1 MNTHQSKQQQMLDHT
16 IYRVPSSFDITQ
28 QFQVGNLEDFTLV
41 RPEPA
46 TMVPSVDYILEWL
59 LPLIWRTHNVDN
71 SAGTFDRI
79 MFQACVPILYFIIQ
93 YVNPFV
99 VKCKLR
105 NIPSKRTAA
114 VVVVVVVIAIVI
126 AFNVGINEVTT
137 AFGFEGF
144 KKFLGDASRW
154 CDNVRWA
161 DIDYMW
167 ITTNAVVEMIK
178 LNGLVMSL

>member
-1 MNTHQSKQQQMLDHT
+1 
-16 IYRVPSSFDITQ
+16 
-28 QFQVGNLEDFTLV
+28 
-41 RPEPA
+41 
-46 TMVPSVDYILEWL
+46 
-59 LPLIWRTHNVDN
+59 
-71 SAGTFDRI
+71 

-114 VVVVVVVIAIVI
+114 VVVVVVVIVVVVVVVVIAIVI

-144 KKFLGDASRW
+144 KKFLGDASR
-154 CDNVRWA
+154 
-161 DIDYMW
+161 
-167 ITTNAVVEMIK
+167 
-178 LNGLVMSL
+178 